1 MLPLGSHDI
10 YSRSAWLF
18 HLSSGQLLRIY
29 NLVQRHYSW
38 SNLGGNDSPA
48 LAIIIWMYA
57 FNTIFLTELKSHMSE
72 ERQIQE
78 EHSIMGTKNSQKF
91 SSLSKCGLAAQMN

>member
-48 LAIIIWMYA
+48 LAIIILMYA

-78 EHSIMGTKNSQKF
+78 EHIPLWEQRILKNLPHFQNVALLLK
-91 SSLSKCGLAAQMN
+91 